1 MIDAS
6 YTELKAGLLFPLKST
21 LASIRVISR
30 IMSLCSYKI
39 KHSVPGKEG
48 KKPSILSI
56 QPCNYLVAT
65 WGRIYEYCQNT
76 FKLKFSPKIFSI
88 ESELSEWSEE
98 SNNIY
103 MKSLTK

>member
-6 YTELKAGLLFPLKST
+6 YTELNARLLFPLKST

-48 KKPSILSI
+48 KTLNTVNTTAIILLRPGGGFTI
-56 QPCNYLVAT
+56 IV
-65 WGRIYEYCQNT
+65 RIR
-76 FKLKFSPKIFSI
+76 S
-88 ESELSEWSEE
+88 
-98 SNNIY
+98 
-103 MKSLTK
+103 SLN

>member
-6 YTELKAGLLFPLKST
+6 YTELKARLLFPLKST

-48 KKPSILSI
+48 KNP
-56 QPCNYLVAT
+56 Q
-65 WGRIYEYCQNT
+65 YCQYNCAIILLLLGGG
-76 FKLKFSPKIFSI
+76 FINIVRIHSSLNLAQKYLASN
-88 ESELSEWSEE
+88 LSFWIGVR
-98 SNNIY
+98 NPTTCI
-103 MKSLTK
+103 